1 MKDDNQNVLI
11 STGDVGFRQ
20 TVLMVDDRPE
30 NLVALDAILDD
41 GQAILLRANSGEQ
54 ALQML
59 LDYDVALVLLDIAM
73 PGMDGYEV
81 ASLMRS
87 SRRTRNIPIIF
98 LTAFMRDED
107 ATIRGYKSGAIDY
120 LLKPVNATI
129 LRCKVA
135 IFLELDRRQRQVVHA
150 YRRLDDQRVFY
161 QSILNAAGEGVI
173 GLSDSGHVSFAN
185 PAAMKMLNLSA
196 DNLIGAEFSRFYLVH
211 GGSGWENSPFYRAL
225 TSGQELR
232 VDEATFK
239 RAAGDTF
246 PASFCCSPL
255 AGKSA
260 GVVLVFQDITVRK
273 SLEEQLRLQAQTD
286 HLTGLYNRNGFKN
299 ALQASLLRNSRNHK
313 HLALLFIDL
322 DHFKQIND
330 TLGHDA
336 GDMLLQGV
344 AQALKESVRSNDT
357 IARLG
362 GDEFTVV
369 LEDLDHPEDAASI
382 ARKILAALR
391 QPFQVNGTGM
401 DILVSASIGIAT
413 HPGCGNDPGSLMQAA
428 DVAMYRAKSEGR
440 NLYQF
445 FTPEMNA
452 KAKARLML
460 EQSLR
465 RALDQQELSLHYQ
478 PQVDLRSRRIV
489 GLEALMRWRH
499 PSAGTV
505 SPATFVP
512 LLEETGLIVPVGAWV
527 IETACRQRAEWQR
540 SGLLQDDCTLAV
552 NISPRQFASH
562 SLVDLL
568 QQSLAN
574 HQLAPQ
580 LLEIELTEGSLMQ
593 DTDVT
598 RSMLQELKQLGVRLS
613 VDDFGTGYSSL
624 SYLKLFDIDTLKIDK
639 SFVDKITSDKKDE
652 AISASIVNLA
662 HNLQMLVVAEGVEQE
677 AQLQLLLQMG
687 CDIVQ
692 GYYFA
697 KPMPQQE
704 LEEFVAG
711 WGAGNGDAA

>member
-1 MKDDNQNVLI
+1 MTDKQEVFPAAHSHD
-11 STGDVGFRQ
+11 TRQ
-20 TVLMVDDRPE
+20 KILLVDDHVE
-30 NLVALDAILDD
+30 NLVALEAILDD
-41 GQAILLRANSGEQ
+41 GEVALLRATSGEE

-59 LDYDVALVLLDIAM
+59 LDNDVAMVLLDIAM

-81 ASLMRS
+81 AALMRS

-107 ATIRGYKSGAIDY
+107 AAIRGYKSGAIDY

-135 IFLELDRRQRQVVHA
+135 IFLELDRRQRQLVHA
-150 YRRLDDQRVFY
+150 SRRLDDQRVFF

-173 GLSDSGHVSFAN
+173 GLDVLGKVSFAN
-185 PAAMKMLNLSA
+185 PAAMKMLNFTPETF
-196 DNLIGAEFSRFYLVH
+196 IGEAFSCFYLVP
-211 GGSGWENSPFYRAL
+211 GSSTWETSPFHRAL
-225 TSGQELR
+225 SSGQELR
-232 VDEATFK
+232 VDEAVFK
-239 RAAGDTF
+239 RSAGDTF
-246 PASFCCSPL
+246 PVSYCCSPL
-255 AGKSA
+255 AGRAA
-260 GVVLVFQDITVRK
+260 GVVLVFQDITRRK

-286 HLTGLYNRNGFKN
+286 HLTGLYNRNGFKQ
-299 ALQASLLRNSRNHK
+299 ALQASLTRNTRHHK

-336 GDMLLQGV
+336 GDVLLQGV
-344 AQALKESVRSNDT
+344 AQVLKDSVRAND
-357 IARLG
+357 IVGRLG

-369 LEDLDHPEDAASI
+369 LEELDNPEDSAVI
-382 ARKILAALR
+382 ACKILAALR
-391 QPFQVNGTGM
+391 QPFPLNHHGM
-401 DILVSASIGIAT
+401 EILVSASIGIAT
-413 HPGCGNDPGSLMQAA
+413 YPGCGNDPGSLMQAA

-478 PQVDLRSRRIV
+478 PQVEIHSGRIV
-489 GLEALMRWRH
+489 GIEALMRWQH
-499 PSAGTV
+499 PNAGMV

-512 LLEETGLIVPVGAWV
+512 LLEETGLIVQVGAWT
-527 IETACRQRAEWQR
+527 IETACRQRAEWHR
-540 SGLLQDDCTLAV
+540 AGLLDADCTLAV

-562 SLVDLL
+562 SLLDCL
-568 QQSLAN
+568 QQSLSLN
-574 HQLAPQ
+574 QLQPQ
-580 LLEIELTEGSLMQ
+580 MLEVELTEGSLMH
-593 DTDVT
+593 DTDAT
-598 RSMLQELKQLGVRLS
+598 RRMLNDMRQLGVRLS

-624 SYLKLFDIDTLKIDK
+624 AYLKLFDIDTLKIDK
-639 SFVDKITSDKKDE
+639 SFVDKITHDKKDE

-662 HNLQMLVVAEGVEQE
+662 HNLEMTVVAEGVET
-677 AQLQLLLQMG
+677 LPQLLLLRQIG
-687 CDIVQ
+687 CDVVQ
-692 GYYFA
+692 GYYYA
-697 KPMPQQE
+697 KPMPAAE
-704 LEEFVAG
+704 LEAFVRNWPQG
-711 WGAGNGDAA
+711 TLD

>member
-1 MKDDNQNVLI
+1 MNDNQDVLPPA
-11 STGDVGFRQ
+11 GDLELRQ
-20 TVLMVDDRPE
+20 KLLLVDDRPE
-30 NLVALDAILDD
+30 NLVALEALLDD
-41 GQAILLRANSGEQ
+41 GQLTLLKAGSGEE
-54 ALQML
+54 ALQLL
-59 LDYDVALVLLDIAM
+59 LDHEVALVLLDIAM

-81 ASLMRS
+81 AELMRS
-87 SRRTRNIPIIF
+87 SRRTRNIPILF

-107 ATIRGYKSGAIDY
+107 ATLRGYRSGAIDY

-135 IFLELDRRQRQVVHA
+135 LFLELDRRQRQLLHA
-150 YRRLDDQRVFY
+150 YRQLDDQRAFY
-161 QSILNAAGEGVI
+161 QSILDAAGEGVLGI
-173 GLSDSGHVSFAN
+173 DEQGQVSFAN

-196 DNLIGAEFSRFYLVH
+196 AQLIGRDLACFCARPA
-211 GGSGWENSPFYRAL
+211 GGWNGSPCRQALLSGHEWRE
-225 TSGQELR
+225 
-232 VDEATFK
+232 DEALFQ
-239 RAAGDTF
+239 RAGGGTF
-246 PASFCCSPL
+246 PVAFCCSPL
-255 AGKSA
+255 AGRTA
-260 GVVLVFQDITVRK
+260 GVVLVFQDMTVRK

-286 HLTGLYNRNGFKN
+286 HLTGLYNRSGFRA
-299 ALQASLLRNSRNHK
+299 ALQSSLARNERDHK

-336 GDMLLQGV
+336 GDVLLQGV
-344 AQALKESVRSNDT
+344 AQALKASVRANDT

-369 LEDLDHPEDAASI
+369 LEGLEHPEDAAVI

-391 QPFQVNGTGM
+391 QPFHLNGNGM

-452 KAKARLML
+452 KARARLML

-465 RALDQQELSLHYQ
+465 RALDQHELSLYYQ
-478 PQVDLRSRRIV
+478 PQVEIASGRIV
-489 GLEALMRWRH
+489 GLEVLMRWQH
-499 PSAGTV
+499 PTAGMV

-540 SGLLQDDCTLAV
+540 SGLLADDCTLAV

-562 SLVDLL
+562 ALLDLL
-568 QQSLAN
+568 QQGLEQN
-574 HQLAPQ
+574 RLAPQ
-580 LLEIELTEGSLMQ
+580 MLEIELTEGSLMQ
-593 DTDVT
+593 DTDAT
-598 RSMLQELKQLGVRLS
+598 RRMLADLKRLGVRLS

-624 SYLKLFDIDTLKIDK
+624 AYLKLFEIDTLKIDK
-639 SFVDKITSDKKDE
+639 TFVDKITSDHKDE
-652 AISASIVNLA
+652 AIAASIVNLA
-662 HNLQMLVVAEGVEQE
+662 HNLELKVVAEGVENAE
-677 AQLQLLLQMG
+677 QLQMLQQMG

-692 GYYFA
+692 GYYYA
-697 KPMPQQE
+697 RPLPQE
-704 LEEFVAG
+704 RLEALLRDWPAG
-711 WGAGNGDAA
+711 PA

>member
-1 MKDDNQNVLI
+1 MNDNQDVLLPAEK
-11 STGDVGFRQ
+11 VELRQ
-20 TVLMVDDRPE
+20 KLLLVDDRPE
-30 NLVALDAILDD
+30 NLVALEALLDD
-41 GQAILLRANSGEQ
+41 GQVMLLKAGSGEE
-54 ALQML
+54 ALQLL
-59 LDYDVALVLLDIAM
+59 LDHEVALVLLDIAM

-81 ASLMRS
+81 AELMRS
-87 SRRTRNIPIIF
+87 SRRTRNIPILF

-107 ATIRGYKSGAIDY
+107 ATLRGYRSGAIDY

-135 IFLELDRRQRQVVHA
+135 IFLELDRRQHQLLHA
-150 YRRLDDQRVFY
+150 YRQLDDQRAFY
-161 QSILNAAGEGVI
+161 QSILDAAGEGVLGI
-173 GLSDSGHVSFAN
+173 DEQGLVSFAN
-185 PAAMKMLNLSA
+185 PAAMKMLELTA
-196 DNLIGAEFSRFYLVH
+196 PQLIGCELASFCVQPCGGWSDSPCRQALLSGYEWREDEAVFRRA
-211 GGSGWENSPFYRAL
+211 GGS
-225 TSGQELR
+225 
-232 VDEATFK
+232 
-239 RAAGDTF
+239 TF
-246 PASFCCSPL
+246 PVAFCCSPL
-255 AGKSA
+255 AGRAA
-260 GVVLVFQDITVRK
+260 GVVLVFQDMTVRK

-286 HLTGLYNRNGFKN
+286 HLTGLYNRSGLRG
-299 ALQASLLRNSRNHK
+299 ALQSSLARNERDRK

-336 GDMLLQGV
+336 GDVLLQGV
-344 AQALKESVRSNDT
+344 AQALKASVRTNDT

-369 LEDLDHPEDAASI
+369 LEGLEHPEDAAVI

-391 QPFQVNGTGM
+391 QPFHLNGNGM

-465 RALDQQELSLHYQ
+465 RALDQRELSLYYQ
-478 PQVDLRSRRIV
+478 PQVEIGSGRIV
-489 GLEALMRWRH
+489 GLEALMRWLH
-499 PSAGTV
+499 PTAGMV
-505 SPATFVP
+505 SPAIFVP

-527 IETACRQRAEWQR
+527 IETACRQRAEWHR
-540 SGLLQDDCTLAV
+540 SGMLAENCTLAV

-562 SLVDLL
+562 ALLDLL
-568 QQSLAN
+568 HQSLEQN
-574 HQLAPQ
+574 RLAPQ
-580 LLEIELTEGSLMQ
+580 MLEIELTEGSLMQ
-593 DTDVT
+593 DTEVT
-598 RSMLQELKQLGVRLS
+598 RRMLADLKQLGVRLS

-624 SYLKLFDIDTLKIDK
+624 AYLKLFEIDTLKIDK
-639 SFVDKITSDKKDE
+639 TFVDKITSDHKDE
-652 AISASIVNLA
+652 AIAASIVNLA
-662 HNLQMLVVAEGVEQE
+662 HNLELQVVAEGVENIE
-677 AQLQLLLQMG
+677 QLQMLQQMG

-692 GYYFA
+692 GYYYSR
-697 KPMPQQE
+697 PLPQDQ
-704 LEEFVAG
+704 LEAWLHDWPARPG
-711 WGAGNGDAA
+711 